1 MGSSERGTWGQ
12 VRGEH
17 GVKLEGDMESSER
30 NMGSSERN
38 MGSDMRGAHGVRHER
53 SIQTI

>member
-17 GVKLEGDMESSER
+17 ERGTWGQVRGGHGVK
-30 NMGSSERN
+30 
-38 MGSDMRGAHGVRHER
+38 
-53 SIQTI
+53 